1 MVGYLVE
8 KILVSNTNIPSHPVE
23 GQGGVGWMEK
33 ELKIR
38 VIKVFFYSQVQHTH
52 MSDKQDLSQSKQAAK

>member
-1 MVGYLVE
+1 MVGSLVE

-23 GQGGVGWMEK
+23 AKGGVDGK
-33 ELKIR
+33 R
-38 VIKVFFYSQVQHTH
+38 VKNLGHKSLFYSQVQHTH